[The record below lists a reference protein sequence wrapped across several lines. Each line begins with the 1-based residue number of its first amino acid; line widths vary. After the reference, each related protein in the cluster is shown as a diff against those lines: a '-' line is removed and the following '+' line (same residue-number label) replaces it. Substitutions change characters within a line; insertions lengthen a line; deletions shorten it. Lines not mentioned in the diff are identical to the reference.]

1 MSTVPLAIQMQNEGQ
16 TQQMMMGL
24 NPSVPMPTMPAEAS
38 RMQAQVPPYQ
48 PYTAAT
54 PPPTTSQSGNTQLPP
69 TNPMAGMAP
78 GLQGLGSAAGFAIAG
93 PVGGIAGGVT
103 GMAADYLLGSFERRK
118 QERELKKEIARRE
131 AEARRLE
138 AKQDGENA
146 YNRMRQQGMDE
157 RSIEQTAFQNA
168 MQKVQDQRASQDRL
182 RRSFTEARNF
192 RQGQQAQF
200 VQQGYL

>member
-1 MSTVPLAIQMQNEGQ
+1 
-16 TQQMMMGL
+16 
-24 NPSVPMPTMPAEAS
+24 
-38 RMQAQVPPYQ
+38 
-48 PYTAAT
+48 
-54 PPPTTSQSGNTQLPP
+54 
-69 TNPMAGMAP
+69 
-78 GLQGLGSAAGFAIAG
+78 
-93 PVGGIAGGVT
+93 
-103 GMAADYLLGSFERRK
+103 MAADYLLGSFERRK